1 MYRLVTEI
9 PNDQA
14 KSYITDVAF
23 HPDGGL
29 YAVVYRDLNQIRLYD
44 AATHS
49 LVRTYR
55 NPQAG
60 LDWPHGAV
68 MTDNHLIV
76 SNKHHLMNRPS
87 VLNVYRIGDSSD
99 EPAAVFPTPV
109 KNLRLAHS
117 LAACGGIVLVT
128 YYGKGIRALVS
139 YRFDDETGT
148 LTGPVDLVDGWFGE
162 HGNPKGV
169 CFNREGNKVL
179 VSVVSE
185 KPPDYRYKIHLLVS
199 LFREERGMQRFL
211 RLLGSKFK
219 KKNKAAS
226 PVNGLAVFD
235 VGKDGAL
242 SKSPSRVL
250 PETKL
255 SRLENISIA
264 GEVCAVSD
272 AVNNSVKLYRLDEEC
287 FPGAPVQ
294 VIAEGLFFPHDACL
308 SPDSKL
314 LVVSSYGVEILNGY
328 PQWDQFL
335 EPRQDKLSIYRR
347 TD

>member
-23 HPDGGL
+23 HPGGGL

-44 AATHS
+44 AATHT
-49 LVRTYR
+49 LVRSYR

-68 MTDNHLIV
+68 MTERHLIV
-76 SNKHHLMNRPS
+76 SNKHNPMNRPS
-87 VLNVYRIGDSSD
+87 VLNVYRLDDSSD
-99 EPAAVFPTPV
+99 APAAVFPTPV

-117 LAACGGIVLVT
+117 LAVCGGIVLAT

-169 CFNREGNKVL
+169 CLNREGTKAL

-185 KPPDYRYKIHLLVS
+185 KPPDYRYKIRRFVR

-211 RLLGSKFK
+211 RLLGSKLK

-235 VGKDGAL
+235 VGQDGAL
-242 SKSPSRVL
+242 SKTPSRVL
-250 PETKL
+250 SEPEFC
-255 SRLENISIA
+255 RLENISIA

-272 AVNNSVKLYRLDEEC
+272 AVNNAVKLYRLDEAC
-287 FPGAPVQ
+287 FPGVPVQ
-294 VIAEGLFFPHDACL
+294 VITEGLFFPHDACL
-308 SPDSKL
+308 SPDNKL
-314 LVVSSYGVEILNGY
+314 LVVANYGLEILNGS

-335 EPRQDKLSIYRR
+335 EPRQDKLSIYQRPN
-347 TD
+347 